1 MRIFLSILFS
11 IIALSYLGQSLNKDE
26 DNRYCY
32 IAATCFIAVLLFFLY
47 RLGGA

>member
-1 MRIFLSILFS
+1 MRIFLIIIFTLF
-11 IIALSYLGQSLNKDE
+11 ALSYFAQSLNKDE

-32 IAATCFIAVLLFFLY
+32 IAATCFIATLLFFLY